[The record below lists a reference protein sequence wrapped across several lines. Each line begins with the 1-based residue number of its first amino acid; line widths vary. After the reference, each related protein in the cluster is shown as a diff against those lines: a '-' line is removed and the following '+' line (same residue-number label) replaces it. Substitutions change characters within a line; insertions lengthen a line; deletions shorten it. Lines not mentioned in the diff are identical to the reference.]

1 MNEMIESRSAF
12 LLPKIS
18 MLGWRPR
25 PKAHA
30 ADSHPRERGSCQPDC
45 GLQLHDQS
53 GTDRF
58 DDRRVPAFL
67 TADRVLDVLVIV
79 GVDVG
84 DSSASDNVGNPIGQ

>member
-1 MNEMIESRSAF
+1 MAVPGRKRTLQIVILVSADRVN
-12 LLPKIS
+12 S
-18 MLGWRPR
+18 
-25 PKAHA
+25 
-30 ADSHPRERGSCQPDC
+30 DC

-58 DDRRVPAFL
+58 DDRRCTRFL